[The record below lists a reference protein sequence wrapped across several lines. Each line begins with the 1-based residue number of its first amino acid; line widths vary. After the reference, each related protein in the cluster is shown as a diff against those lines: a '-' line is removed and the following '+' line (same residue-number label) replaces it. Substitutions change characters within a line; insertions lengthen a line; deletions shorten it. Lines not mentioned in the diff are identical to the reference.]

1 MKPADICQISD
12 LTSANIMCWSSC
24 SIDIDSTTYIV
35 LWKWEVQ
42 EELPSDWEESE
53 ASLSDIS
60 YISESD
66 LSNEGSCDNSKDD
79 DKDDI
84 PYITHTLPFKVIGVA
99 HTKTYQHHLQKAC
112 VKLSEDKEPV
122 TAHIMPKPDNEKD

>member
-42 EELPSDWEESE
+42 EELP
-53 ASLSDIS
+53 SDIS